1 MSLLWLKFKNG
12 VFVMLKDL
20 VIPVFT
26 SFFKDH
32 FQLNVLVEE
41 VPAINPLFMV
51 SIEEDRKKK
60 HLLIIYV
67 NERKGILPILN
78 IYHYDG
84 DGEAYL
90 REMVQKAKRSPEH
103 YTRLLDIF
111 SRVNDKLSVFKIDY
125 AKQEDE
131 IWTLFSSDRV
141 NTVNEF
147 NKLSGESIARF
158 KSSLGSTSISHD
170 FVFTIYDD
178 ELYLDLR
185 LEYAVAFKDKILS
198 SHPQLLA
205 TNPNFY
211 IDLEKEIYN
220 TTKANIINRVR
231 QRLKETLDPK
241 SVSDADIVRYVQLLE
256 MEKI

>member
-1 MSLLWLKFKNG
+1 MSSLWLKFNNG

-26 SFFKDH
+26 AFFKEH
-32 FQLNVLVEE
+32 FQVDVLVEE
-41 VPAINPLFMV
+41 VPAINPLFMI
-51 SIEEDRKKK
+51 SIEEGRMKK
-60 HLLIIYV
+60 HLLMIYV
-67 NERKGILPILN
+67 NDRKGILPILN
-78 IYHYDG
+78 VYHYDG
-84 DGEAYL
+84 DGEIYL
-90 REMVQKAKRSPEH
+90 RDMIQKAKRTPEH

-111 SRVNDKLSVFKIDY
+111 TRVNDKLSVFKIDY

-141 NTVNEF
+141 NTVNDF
-147 NKLSGESIARF
+147 NKLSGEYVAKF
-158 KSSLGSTSISHD
+158 KSSLGSTSIRHD
-170 FVFTIYDD
+170 VVFTIHEG

-205 TNPNFY
+205 NNPEFY
-211 IDLEKEIYN
+211 VDLEKEIYN
-220 TTKANIINRVR
+220 TTKANIINKVR

-241 SVSDADIVRYVQLLE
+241 TVTDEDIVRYVQLLE
-256 MEKI
+256 MDKI